1 MGRKKKNAL
10 VVGPVVRDPR
20 EAEPRVICPVCEA
33 SVLEEDL
40 VAYLGP
46 DGLEKQRCKDCDSTA
61 RADAA
66 GSPRGALVF
75 IDDEP
80 THALSTQEQAVL
92 TDALVREQ
100 QRVYGA
106 PITPSPEKVDR
117 LAVVTAERNRLI
129 RMLCDLPAVGLP
141 TGSSMD
147 DAATVLARIPELIDR
162 SRAAASEADHYVERS
177 REDRE
182 ILEVSHGKL
191 KSALARVRDLEVL
204 LGFDEAPTGKTLT
217 LKTEPWM
224 LDIAAG
230 AAQGAPTVLDE
241 HALVLL
247 LADTIHRA
255 FAHRTV
261 EAGRTLESLTETPA
275 LAALLAVE
283 EAARHV
289 SVVMRGTP
297 LYPLDL
303 RKEAITEAWE
313 AFHVASVAARAG
325 VVNEIN
331 HLIQLE
337 LTERELAR
345 PKVAPPG
352 AGRQF
357 QVAREPVPEPPE
369 FAYDDMKDE
378 DDEDDD
384 DEGA

>member
-1 MGRKKKNAL
+1 MGRKKKVAL

-20 EAEPRVICPVCEA
+20 EAAPRVLCPVCEA
-33 SVLEEDL
+33 SVREEEL
-40 VAYLGP
+40 VPYLGP

-75 IDDEP
+75 IDEP
-80 THALSTQEQAVL
+80 TPEPPKEKVL
-92 TDALVREQ
+92 AEWVETRDNAGQLVRLDTP
-100 QRVYGA
+100 A
-106 PITPSPEKVDR
+106 PAPEKIDK

-129 RMLCDLPAVGLP
+129 RMLCDLPVVGLP
-141 TGSSMD
+141 TGGSMD

-162 SRAAASEADHYVERS
+162 SRAAASEADHYVERV
-177 REDRE
+177 REDRL
-182 ILEVSHGKL
+182 ILEESHSKL
-191 KSALARVRDLEVL
+191 KSALARVRDLELL
-204 LGFDEAPTGKTLT
+204 LGFDDRPTSKTLT
-217 LKTEPWM
+217 IKTEPWM

-230 AAQGAPTVLDE
+230 AAQSAPSHLDE

-247 LADTIHRA
+247 LTDTIHRA

-261 EAGRTLESLTETPA
+261 ESGRTIESLSETPA
-275 LAALLAVE
+275 CAALLATE

-289 SVVMRGTP
+289 SVILRGTP
-297 LYPLDL
+297 LHPIDL

-313 AFHVASVAARAG
+313 AFHVALTRARAT

-337 LTERELAR
+337 LTEKELAR

-352 AGRQF
+352 EGRQF
-357 QVAREPVPEPPE
+357 KVEREPEPENFE
-369 FAYDDMKDE
+369 DE
-378 DDEDDD
+378 DEDEDDD
-384 DEGA
+384 DDHGE